1 MYRRASSFKAA
12 HYLERSSTLG
22 LNNYFGLVAHDSDYS
37 FFDDED
43 EDQDPAT
50 MSTQQ
55 NELTKVT
62 SHSMLRAVGA
72 TSAGA
77 GNSSSDMSPLIRHCS
92 SFVF

>member
-1 MYRRASSFKAA
+1 M
-12 HYLERSSTLG
+12 ERSSTLG

-43 EDQDPAT
+43 EDPAT
-50 MSTQQ
+50 MSTRQ

-62 SHSMLRAVGA
+62 SHSMLHAVGTA
-72 TSAGA
+72 TSGV
-77 GNSSSDMSPLIRHCS
+77 GNSSSDTSPLIRHCS

>member
-37 FFDDED
+37 FFDESED
-43 EDQDPAT
+43 EDPAT
-50 MSTQQ
+50 MSTRQ

-62 SHSMLRAVGA
+62 SHSMLHAMGTA
-72 TSAGA
+72 TSGV
-77 GNSSSDMSPLIRHCS
+77 GNSNGEMSPLIRHCS

>member
-43 EDQDPAT
+43 EDPAT
-50 MSTQQ
+50 MSTRQ

-62 SHSMLRAVGA
+62 SHSMLHAMGTA
-72 TSAGA
+72 TSGV
-77 GNSSSDMSPLIRHCS
+77 GNSNGEMSPLIRHCS

>member
-37 FFDDED
+37 FFDVED
-43 EDQDPAT
+43 EDPAT
-50 MSTQQ
+50 MSTRQ

-62 SHSMLRAVGA
+62 SHSMLHAMGPA
-72 TSAGA
+72 TSAI
-77 GNSSSDMSPLIRHCS
+77 GNSNSDMSPLIRHCS